1 MKKKSLKTALASLS
15 IGAAC
20 FAFLATDTPR
30 LLQISQNMEIFANV
44 YRTINQEYADETDPN
59 LLMRVA
65 LDSMLNSLD
74 PYTNFFSEAQMEQV
88 RINVSGG
95 WDGIGVEV
103 LKHNG
108 KIVVKE
114 VIEKSP
120 AEEQKIRVGDVL
132 LEADGADLS
141 NKDTESVEQILNG
154 KEGTQIS
161 IRVLRPSTNEE
172 RALTLTRQKI
182 VKKNVPYYAML
193 DDKTAYIVLTT
204 FTEKA
209 SDNIADAL
217 KELQEDH
224 KPQQVILDLRENG
237 GGLLIEAV
245 NICNIFLDKNQEIVT
260 TVNRIAEWDRTFKTL
275 NAPVDTKIPL
285 VVLINGHSAS
295 ASEIVAGALQDF
307 DRGVLLGRQ
316 SFGKGL
322 VQNTRDV
329 GYNSKI
335 KLTISKYYIPSGR
348 CIQALEYKD
357 GKAVGIADSLKKTF
371 KTKKGRL
378 VYDGNGLRPDYPVEM
393 PAKSVIAQKLLDNRY
408 IFEYANLY
416 REENDSIA
424 SAETFKLSDNDF
436 QDFVSFLKKRNYL
449 YKLDSEGILDKLREA
464 AEKENLL
471 AQVQS
476 SVDKVYKQLE
486 EAKKDDLEE
495 HKAEILHL
503 LEQEIAARYYY
514 EKGRIQVTLRN
525 DKDVQEA
532 IKLFADKAKFD
543 KLLMP

>member
-120 AEEQKIRVGDVL
+120 AEEQKIRVGDIL